1 MGTKTLAIG
10 GVEIVLTPCL
20 VERMRFP
27 TFGSLSEI
35 YMNEFLFAGLVDDV
49 LIPLLCPLI
58 RCLICLIRE
67 SSRIQCREAY
77 EQNAFHARL
86 PESLN
91 GRIKK
96 AEAEP

>member
-1 MGTKTLAIG
+1 
-10 GVEIVLTPCL
+10 
-20 VERMRFP
+20 
-27 TFGSLSEI
+27 
-35 YMNEFLFAGLVDDV
+35 VDDV
-49 LIPLLCPLI
+49 LIQLLCPLI

-77 EQNAFHARL
+77 KQNAFHARL

-96 AEAEP
+96 AEAEPLNRRYECVYFQLFPYQLGRFNEKAVLTLHGVDAEV